1 MPKKKMA
8 NEELAPAGPAF
19 PAAMGE
25 DLRLPKLSHLVAARL
40 REQIVSGALAPGS
53 VLLPENR
60 LLEIFNVSR
69 PTLREALRILEAEAL
84 ISIGRGVRTGAVV
97 LGPSMQKATEYATSM
112 LVHEGVT
119 MRDLHEARMFFE
131 PAIVRSLSGE
141 RLEAALT
148 ELRACLDDIQKAMS
162 EKRYLDVLSG
172 TNRFH
177 ASLARAAGNKT
188 ISILIGMIQA
198 ISDDA
203 YAVNLSAN
211 GSGKSTALDKNMA
224 KTVAGYTVLCELLEK
239 RKSDEAAAFW
249 RRYMER
255 ALEFLVR
262 SKIGE
267 RKLVL
272 PQSGGALLGMDRS
285 ARG

>member
-1 MPKKKMA
+1 MPKKKVTNDEIVSA
-8 NEELAPAGPAF
+8 GSVFPAG
-19 PAAMGE
+19 MGE
-25 DLRLPKLSHLVAARL
+25 DLRLPKLSHLVAGRL
-40 REQIVSGALAPGS
+40 REQIISGALPAGNA
-53 VLLPENR
+53 LLPENR

-84 ISIGRGVRTGAVV
+84 ISIGRGVRTGAMV
-97 LGPSMQKATEYATSM
+97 LGPNMQKATEYATSM
-112 LVHEGVT
+112 LVHDGVT

-141 RLEAALT
+141 QLTSALS
-148 ELRACLDDIQKAMS
+148 ELRACIDDMQKAMS
-162 EKRYLDVLSG
+162 EKRYMDVLAG

-177 ASLARAAGNKT
+177 ASLARAGGNKT

-203 YAVNLSAN
+203 YAVNLSIN
-211 GSGKSTALDKNMA
+211 GNGKSAALDKNMA
-224 KTVAGYTVLCELLEK
+224 KTVAGYTALCELLEK
-239 RKSDEAAAFW
+239 RKADEAAAFW
-249 RRYMER
+249 ARYMER
-255 ALEFLVR
+255 SLDFLVR

-272 PQSGGALLGMDRS
+272 PQGGMALGTDRI
-285 ARG
+285 AR